1 MAYRDPETGRERDR
15 ERFRKR
21 TAERRAAGLCPRCGD
36 RPPTPERSV
45 CEPCGERRRI
55 AGRARDARL
64 RAAGQPRRDPERAR
78 SYERERS
85 RRQTAERIARSLC
98 SKCGQAPSEPNRRL
112 CGPCAGKRREAERM
126 RYAKAKAAG
135 LLYGGRDPGVK
146 RRSARAKSGK
156 RQRDRREA
164 GLCGRCGRRPPVEGG
179 ATCGPCREVRQAAE
193 RKRYEECRAAELCGR
208 CGGPT
213 TDGGSRCAP
222 CAVLEAERGSTE
234 RKNAASRKRYARRRA
249 RGECTDCGAASQ
261 GAARCEPC
269 AHRSYERSD
278 HFRGIPVWGPSFTV
292 IEVATGE
299 CHGTFDSEADVAL
312 CLAFAKLSRD
322 QVEVI
327 SDASPM
333 ATFTGWE

>member
-55 AGRARDARL
+55 AGRARDARP
-64 RAAGQPRRDPERAR
+64 GC
-78 SYERERS
+78 
-85 RRQTAERIARSLC
+85 AEGA
-98 SKCGQAPSEPNRRL
+98 
-112 CGPCAGKRREAERM
+112 
-126 RYAKAKAAG
+126 AAG
-135 LLYGGRDPGVK
+135 LPSRT
-146 RRSARAKSGK
+146 
-156 RQRDRREA
+156 A
-164 GLCGRCGRRPPVEGG
+164 G
-179 ATCGPCREVRQAAE
+179 
-193 RKRYEECRAAELCGR
+193 LCGR

-269 AHRSYERSD
+269 AHRSCERSD
-278 HFRGIPVWGPSFTV
+278 HFRGIPVWDPSVTV

-299 CHGTFDSEADVAL
+299 CHGTFDSEADMAL
-312 CLAFAKLSRD
+312 CLAFARLSRD